1 MMPPAPAEIVKVGHP
16 VLRKPARAVT
26 SSLRESAAFEELIDI
41 MRLTLRGRGVG
52 LAAPQ
57 IGVGLRAF
65 VMEDPQER
73 IEADRDAREKERTA
87 IPFEVVINPVWRSVG
102 EEMKTFME
110 GCLSIPGLLASV
122 PRHRTIEAE
131 WTAIDG
137 SRRKETLRGWPARI
151 FQHESDHLDGKLYLD
166 YLDDHPSVSY
176 ASTGEGVSADLL
188 MRLGLG
194 ADAK

>member
-16 VLRKPARAVT
+16 VLRTPARVV
-26 SSLRESAAFEELIDI
+26 SSGLRESAAFEELIDI
-41 MRLTLRGRGVG
+41 MRLTLKGRGVG

-65 VMEDPQER
+65 VVEDPQER
-73 IEADRDAREKERTA
+73 IEADRDARDKERTA
-87 IPFEVVINPVWRSVG
+87 IPFEIVINPVWRAVG

-131 WTAIDG
+131 WTAIGG

-166 YLDDHPSVSY
+166 YLDDRPSISY

-188 MRLGLG
+188 MRLGLAG
-194 ADAK
+194 AT

>member
-1 MMPPAPAEIVKVGHP
+1 MTQIAPAEIVKIGHP
-16 VLRKPARAVT
+16 VLRKTAWPVA
-26 SSLRESAAFEELIDI
+26 SGLRESAAFQDLIGI
-41 MRLTLRGRGVG
+41 MKLTLQGRGVG

-57 IGVGLRAF
+57 IGVGLRVF
-65 VMEDPQER
+65 VMEDPPER
-73 IEADRDAREKERTA
+73 VDADRDAREKQRTA
-87 IPFEVVINPVWRSVG
+87 IPFEVVINPKWRPVG

-110 GCLSIPGLLASV
+110 GCLSIPGLLAMI

-137 SRRKETLRGWPARI
+137 SLRKQTLQGWPARI

-166 YLDDHPSVSY
+166 YLEDHPSVAY
-176 ASTGEGVSADLL
+176 PSTGKGVSADLL
-188 MRLGLG
+188 TRLGLA